1 MSSER
6 DRRRM
11 LRDAY
16 KAERKRDEWDLLGID
31 REQLDD
37 LLDHVEERLAET
49 GCDHMLRHSR
59 AWAGSRS
66 VAWSEL
72 EAGLLAGGAGCDCE
86 VLLNVDPDEK
96 V

>member
-1 MSSER
+1 MPSDR
-6 DRRRM
+6 DRRRR

-16 KAERKRDEWDLLGID
+16 KAERRQEAWDTLGID

-37 LLDHVEERLAET
+37 LLAGVGESLADT
-49 GCDHMLRHSR
+49 GCDHTLRHSR
-59 AWAGSRS
+59 AWADSRS
-66 VAWSEL
+66 IPWPAL

-86 VLLNVDPDEK
+86 VLANVDPDEK